1 MAMKASQ
8 VSALVEV
15 ELTRIS
21 SPSTV
26 ALIRRLLVPPHCEQ
40 RPWDYG
46 ESGERYPCWIVAE
59 HPSSNTAF
67 AYCEHGFGP
76 KCPWGLLWLSGEHLN
91 MGMDSSWFTSLED
104 VVKDSYAWEAPA
116 L

>member
-1 MAMKASQ
+1 MTASEIL
-8 VSALVEV
+8 SLVEA

-21 SPSTV
+21 NPSTV
-26 ALIRRLLVPPHCEQ
+26 ALIRGLLVPPRCEQ

-46 ESGERYPCWIVAE
+46 EPNQTFPCFIVAE
-59 HPSSNTAF
+59 HPASNTAF

-76 KCPWGLLWLSGEHLN
+76 RCPWGLLWRSGEWLN

-104 VVKDSYAWEAPA
+104 CVRDSFAWPD
-116 L
+116 